1 MGEVTS
7 SRVGLTRRSFLKTAG
22 AAGAL
27 GLAGAAGMTSSS
39 NWLAPVEA
47 NADEGAEERVAY
59 TYHQKHCRGNCM
71 LKCTV
76 RDGRLCKIEPNMAAA
91 KGFQSVCL
99 KGLSEIQH
107 VYSADRIQSPM
118 KRVGERGSG
127 EFVAISWDE
136 ALDIFSENVKSCWDK
151 YGKSSVYLAA
161 ATESEIS
168 NMRNIMQC
176 GYTSYHGIDIGISN
190 GLAPMFGFKAASA
203 VNDIRDWKN
212 CKTFIAIS
220 LNFIET
226 SLTHSR
232 HYFNAMEAGM
242 HTIVIDPHYSSMASK
257 SDEWIPIE
265 PGTDGAFYLGMAS
278 SIIDNEWYDKAFM
291 RDHTTFPFLV
301 STVDGTMLESP
312 EGDFMVWDPTTS
324 APKSYTET
332 NDQTPLEGEFDYEG
346 VTYATAF
353 TLFKEGQKTQ
363 SVEWAADVT
372 KIPASEIERIAKMY
386 ALDTPSVLA
395 IGQGGCDKYNNS
407 DIAGHAAGI
416 LAALTGNIGKSG
428 TGLGYPGNGGYASAT
443 LPSWPLKPEMKTSS
457 FKTPVY
463 ELPYVE
469 NDIRCY
475 ITLGDQIMQHFADLN
490 KVYEWL
496 MTLDFVC
503 YIDIHAIS
511 GSQYADLILPISS
524 RFESETEIG
533 GVQAVRDHIMLR
545 EKVIEPLFESKSEY
559 ELERML
565 MDSLGLGDVMHKTT
579 EELVSYQLA
588 NIKSPLVDQVTIES
602 LQANQGVMTVKNADT
617 PYCPMK
623 SLKFPSPTGRLE
635 VYYDKYLKFNQA
647 LPVFEYPEETAP
659 DSDVRAKYPL
669 QYAQSRTRF
678 HIHDQ
683 FCDSTWIQELYKTCV
698 EMNPVD
704 MKSRGLSDK
713 DDIVVYNDRGEFSCP
728 VRSNE
733 SIRPG
738 SIRIMEGEW
747 TKFMKSGNYQN
758 VTNPTIIPRGRV
770 MEYGPVI
777 PYNDTLVE
785 VKKA

>member
-1 MGEVTS
+1 
-7 SRVGLTRRSFLKTAG
+7 
-22 AAGAL
+22 
-27 GLAGAAGMTSSS
+27 
-39 NWLAPVEA
+39 
-47 NADEGAEERVAY
+47 
-59 TYHQKHCRGNCM
+59 M

-428 TGLGYPGNGGYASAT
+428 TGLGYPG
-443 LPSWPLKPEMKTSS
+443 PSKPRCTS
-457 FKTPVY
+457 F
-463 ELPYVE
+463 
-469 NDIRCY
+469 
-475 ITLGDQIMQHFADLN
+475 
-490 KVYEWL
+490 
-496 MTLDFVC
+496 
-503 YIDIHAIS
+503 
-511 GSQYADLILPISS
+511 
-524 RFESETEIG
+524 
-533 GVQAVRDHIMLR
+533 
-545 EKVIEPLFESKSEY
+545 
-559 ELERML
+559 RML
-565 MDSLGLGDVMHKTT
+565 KTT
-579 EELVSYQLA
+579 SVAILRWE
-588 NIKSPLVDQVTIES
+588 T
-602 LQANQGVMTVKNADT
+602 
-617 PYCPMK
+617 
-623 SLKFPSPTGRLE
+623 RLC
-635 VYYDKYLKFNQA
+635 
-647 LPVFEYPEETAP
+647 
-659 DSDVRAKYPL
+659 SI
-669 QYAQSRTRF
+669 SRT
-678 HIHDQ
+678 
-683 FCDSTWIQELYKTCV
+683 
-698 EMNPVD
+698 
-704 MKSRGLSDK
+704 
-713 DDIVVYNDRGEFSCP
+713 
-728 VRSNE
+728 
-733 SIRPG
+733 
-738 SIRIMEGEW
+738 
-747 TKFMKSGNYQN
+747 
-758 VTNPTIIPRGRV
+758 
-770 MEYGPVI
+770 
-777 PYNDTLVE
+777 
-785 VKKA
+785 